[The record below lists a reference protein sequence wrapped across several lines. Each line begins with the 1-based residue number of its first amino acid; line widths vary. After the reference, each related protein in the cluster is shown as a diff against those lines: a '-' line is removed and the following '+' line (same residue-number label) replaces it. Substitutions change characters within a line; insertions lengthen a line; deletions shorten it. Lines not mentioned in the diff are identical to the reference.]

1 MPRMFPSARR
11 TRGLASSLA
20 LAVVLAGGGVAA
32 TVATS
37 SAAYAQGKPA
47 YTPTFVKVY
56 EPVAAIV
63 NKGGDLAAAKAQVPA
78 IVAAVQSADDRNAAG
93 TLILSVGT
101 KLNDKPLE
109 RQGLELMVAS
119 GKVTP
124 DKLGQIQY
132 FIGSLAYDANDY
144 PAALTAFRAA
154 QAAGYTDE
162 NFPGVVAE
170 AYFKNNQF
178 APGLQSLKAA
188 IDQRIAAHTPV
199 PEIWIK
205 RGLQVAYDN
214 KLTQQA
220 NDWSALLV
228 ANYPTPENWQIA
240 VQVVNAVNPLDPQA
254 QLDLLR
260 LMALSNG
267 MKQRQDFA
275 RYIEVADPRVMSNEV
290 AKVLQS
296 AVSAGALT
304 TSDSYYQEIKRTVD
318 QRTASDRADA
328 PKLVAAARTAANGN
342 AALTAGDVVYSIGD
356 YSQAEQMYQLAL
368 QKGGVDK
375 DKALTRLG
383 IAQAQQG
390 KNADARATFAQVAGA
405 RAPVARMWQAYV
417 TAKA

>member
-144 PAALTAFRAA
+144 PAAGALSMILMIIIVVMVLFYVRRA
-154 QAAGYTDE
+154 GTE
-162 NFPGVVAE
+162 
-170 AYFKNNQF
+170 
-178 APGLQSLKAA
+178 
-188 IDQRIAAHTPV
+188 
-199 PEIWIK
+199 
-205 RGLQVAYDN
+205 
-214 KLTQQA
+214 
-220 NDWSALLV
+220 
-228 ANYPTPENWQIA
+228 
-240 VQVVNAVNPLDPQA
+240 
-254 QLDLLR
+254 DLL
-260 LMALSNG
+260 
-267 MKQRQDFA
+267 
-275 RYIEVADPRVMSNEV
+275 
-290 AKVLQS
+290 
-296 AVSAGALT
+296 
-304 TSDSYYQEIKRTVD
+304 
-318 QRTASDRADA
+318 
-328 PKLVAAARTAANGN
+328 
-342 AALTAGDVVYSIGD
+342 
-356 YSQAEQMYQLAL
+356 
-368 QKGGVDK
+368 
-375 DKALTRLG
+375 
-383 IAQAQQG
+383 
-390 KNADARATFAQVAGA
+390 
-405 RAPVARMWQAYV
+405 
-417 TAKA
+417 